1 MRMLEPQT
9 MLAQY
14 CSVIT
19 LWSDREKTL
28 ISPMFYVN
36 NTWEGLLNIG
46 FTCNANYAIKEQVGG
61 ETLTRLLGSWM
72 LRYIAIKICLFQRIT
87 NQICAGRERKR
98 LVMSRI
104 AFIS

>member
-1 MRMLEPQT
+1 MFMRMLEPQT

-46 FTCNANYAIKEQVGG
+46 FMCNANYAIKEQMGG
-61 ETLTRLLGSWM
+61 ETLTRLQTT
-72 LRYIAIKICLFQRIT
+72 FQ
-87 NQICAGRERKR
+87 NN
-98 LVMSRI
+98 RI
-104 AFIS
+104 ASAQ

>member
-46 FTCNANYAIKEQVGG
+46 FMCNANYAIKEQMGG